1 MGAHHLKEQTDRMMV
16 DYEKIKEEL
25 TYTQT
30 KNQDLQQNLSVNM
43 AGRRKAEDDL
53 LKTIKDFEDHKQK
66 SRDTEAGDGRQI
78 SHL

>member
-1 MGAHHLKEQTDRMMV
+1 
-16 DYEKIKEEL
+16 
-25 TYTQT
+25 
-30 KNQDLQQNLSVNM
+30 M

-53 LKTIKDFEDHKQK
+53 LKTIKDFEDLKQK